1 MSEYYLE
8 NAFEL
13 NKEYPDTFKIPSQK
27 EIDSLKVNDLVKLI
41 FVEKNGSPETIPE
54 RMWVKIIEINKDNF
68 VGILDNKP
76 YYIESIKYG
85 DEIVFKVENIIDI
98 Y

>member
-1 MSEYYLE
+1 M
-8 NAFEL
+8 
-13 NKEYPDTFKIPSQK
+13 
-27 EIDSLKVNDLVKLI
+27 
-41 FVEKNGSPETIPE
+41 G
-54 RMWVKIIEINKDNF
+54 KIIEINKDNF

-85 DEIVFKVENIIDI
+85 DEIIFKIENIIDI

>member
-13 NKEYPDTFKIPSQK
+13 NKEYPDTFEIPSKK
-27 EIDSLKVNDLVKLI
+27 EIESLKVNDLVKLI
-41 FVEKNGSPETIPE
+41 FVEKNDSPETIPE

-76 YYIESIKYG
+76 YYIESVKYG
-85 DEIVFKVENIIDI
+85 DKIVFKIENIIDI

>member
-13 NKEYPDTFKIPSQK
+13 NKEYPDTFKIPSKK
-27 EIDSLKVNDLVKLI
+27 EIDSVKVNDLVKLI
-41 FVEKNGSPETIPE
+41 FVEKNDSPETIPE

-76 YYIESIKYG
+76 YYIESVKYG
-85 DEIVFKVENIIDI
+85 DKIVFKIENIIDI

>member
-13 NKEYPDTFKIPSQK
+13 NKEYPDTFKILSKK